1 VLLLVNF
8 SVADLCVR
16 PLLTALI
23 LIRGLWV
30 LIFTRLFSVSPVC
43 QFGGRS
49 NPVALLHSS
58 FLRVACSIWSP
69 SLLNLGWP
77 FVAGRSLLFSA
88 FVFLE
93 RGVRLVLGR
102 LVDSHKCFSQQPSP
116 GPTVLA
122 SSYAS
127 LIVYDQPL
135 GSAPVLPLYSSSL
148 PVSACSCS
156 SSMPP
161 ATDLVF
167 PRLGSGIDL
176 RSGLLLTHFIFLSF
190 CVRLTALARLF
201 PNRFLAEELSW
212 IHLSR
217 AGFLLFLSLCGVPRC
232 EFKPSPF
239 QHTNGEARPASLV
252 FGS

>member
-1 VLLLVNF
+1 VCSSAVNCFDFDPWSLGLDFHSAVF
-8 SVADLCVR
+8 SLASLSVWGPVKPR
-16 PLLTALI
+16 SPSPLE
-23 LIRGLWV
+23 
-30 LIFTRLFSVSPVC
+30 FF
-43 QFGGRS
+43 
-49 NPVALLHSS
+49 
-58 FLRVACSIWSP
+58 ACSLFDLVAIPAQPRLAFRCRSVP
-69 SLLNLGWP
+69 AFFGVCVSR
-77 FVAGRSLLFSA
+77 AGRA
-88 FVFLE
+88 PGA
-93 RGVRLVLGR
+93 RPPGR
-102 LVDSHKCFSQQPSP
+102 FCFSQQPSP

-122 SSYAS
+122 SSSAT

-190 CVRLTALARLF
+190 SVRLTALARLF

-217 AGFLLFLSLCGVPRC
+217 AGFLLFLSLCGVLRC